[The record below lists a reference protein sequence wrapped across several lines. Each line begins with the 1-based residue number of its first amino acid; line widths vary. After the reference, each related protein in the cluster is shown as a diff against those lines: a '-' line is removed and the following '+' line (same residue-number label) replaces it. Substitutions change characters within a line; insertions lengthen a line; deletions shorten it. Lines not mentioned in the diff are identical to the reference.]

1 MIPPVEGNQGRA
13 SAKSMDRILHAAA
26 HEFCRGGIDGAR
38 VENIAREAG
47 VTKQLVYHYYNSKS
61 ELYKAVIDDAAA
73 RCLEELMPLDFD
85 HLEPVEA
92 LKSFWYLVFDQYAS
106 MPELG
111 AIILDENM
119 HRGEHITVRNKHVR
133 QTPLV
138 QQKIARIIKR
148 GQVLKVFKDD
158 VNPCL
163 FWAASMLIVTG
174 CFVQGTTIS
183 AALPIDLTTDEGKA
197 IWRQYSVQLILEL
210 LRR

>member
-1 MIPPVEGNQGRA
+1 
-13 SAKSMDRILHAAA
+13 MDRILHAAA
-26 HEFCRGGIDGAR
+26 HEFCRGGVDCAR
-38 VENIAREAG
+38 IENIAREAG

-111 AIILDENM
+111 AIILDENI
-119 HRGEHITVRNKHVR
+119 HRGEHITARNRHVR

-183 AALPIDLTTDEGKA
+183 AALPIDLTTDEGKV